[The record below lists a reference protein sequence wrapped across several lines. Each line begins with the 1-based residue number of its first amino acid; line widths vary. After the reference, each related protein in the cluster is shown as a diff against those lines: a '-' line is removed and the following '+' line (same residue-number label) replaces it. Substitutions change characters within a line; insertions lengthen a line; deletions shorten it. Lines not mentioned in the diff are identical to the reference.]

1 MMFLETTHSNEQLT
15 HREPIQPSIVRDCFR
30 NYNPKYDFLGQSY
43 ASMYPN
49 LHKYPAT
56 IIIEPCKIYFCSP
69 LVRHCERR
77 AIQEI
82 MSLSF
87 LE

>member
-15 HREPIQPSIVRDCFR
+15 QREPIQPSIVRDCFR

-49 LHKYPAT
+49 LHKYSAT
-56 IIIEPCKIYFCSP
+56 MLPQIG
-69 LVRHCERR
+69 L
-77 AIQEI
+77 
-82 MSLSF
+82 
-87 LE
+87 